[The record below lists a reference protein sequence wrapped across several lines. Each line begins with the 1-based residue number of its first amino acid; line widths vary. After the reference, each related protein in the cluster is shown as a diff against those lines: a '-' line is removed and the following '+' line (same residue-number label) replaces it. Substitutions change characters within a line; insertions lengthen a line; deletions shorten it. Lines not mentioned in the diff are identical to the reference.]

1 MSRFILPLP
10 KKIFQNTCKKFFLTF
25 ELEYIIIFFMAT
37 YNYTFTM
44 TAHQTGTTGHYPIKA
59 GNTTYST
66 TTTLFAKAGDTV
78 NYIISEGDGSTVH
91 YLDNTNPDP
100 TASGTGTYPV
110 MASGATWSHTLA
122 SNFTAVEW
130 YYFGGTTQGN
140 GRKYSNRVVTRRVAG
155 AFTNSNGASVA
166 QGGSITFTVSGTAS
180 LPGVSGNSNY
190 LYIAI
195 RKGGTMVHTNHT
207 AAGVYWDSSSNQLGK
222 VHTGDLSTVMTVG
235 SSMTPGTDYSA
246 HLYHFSPVTSAA
258 FYDPLNELDSV
269 TFTIA
274 APDTTP
280 APFSLGADHTNVGV
294 NSTVV
299 TSSATITAIDAP
311 ADISVSG
318 NGSPQ
323 YQIGNGGWT
332 SSSQQDA
339 VSSGQSVT
347 MRFTASSS
355 AGTAHTATLTV
366 GGVSD
371 SVTAT
376 TASASDSTP
385 DAFAFSPDT
394 YNNYALSTYQITE
407 PVTITGINTTA
418 NVSISS
424 TGNSPDAKWAK
435 GESPSDSDYTSS
447 DGTVVN
453 NDKVRMKFRA
463 SSVNSQ
469 TNTAT
474 LSVGGVSDT
483 VSITTTAP
491 TSGSVTSAAPGGAT
505 YGLIVRNASG
515 NVIFGPNS
523 RAGHLV
529 KSGNLSIPL
538 NGIPVDVTSEG
549 IVSGNE
555 INILIDIGGISVVA
569 GTSIPQITR
578 VNASGGNLGY
588 FRITWT
594 LGYSTGSQATKYW
607 IVRY

>member
-1 MSRFILPLP
+1 MSRFILPST
-10 KKIFQNTCKKFFLTF
+10 KKIFQNTCKKNFLTF
-25 ELEYIIIFFMAT
+25 ELEYNIIFFMAT
-37 YNYTFTM
+37 YNFTFTM
-44 TAHQTGTTGHYPIKA
+44 TAHQTGTAGHYPIKA
-59 GNTTYST
+59 GNTTFST

-122 SNFTAVEW
+122 SSFTAVEW
-130 YYFGGTTQGN
+130 YYFGGTTQGS

-155 AFTNSNGASVA
+155 AFTNSNGASVV

-180 LPGVSGNSNY
+180 LPAVSGSSNY
-190 LYIAI
+190 LYIGI

-207 AAGVYWDSSSNQLGK
+207 PAGMYWDSGNNQLGK

-235 SSMTPGTDYSA
+235 SNMTPGTDYSA
-246 HLYHFSPVTSAA
+246 HLYHYSPVTSAA

-269 TFTIA
+269 TFTIT

-294 NSTVV
+294 NTTVT
-299 TSSATITAIDAP
+299 TSSATITGIDAP

-318 NGSPQ
+318 DGSPE

-332 SSSQQDA
+332 SSSQQNA

-394 YNNYALSTYQITE
+394 YSNHALSTYQTTE
-407 PVTITGINTTA
+407 PVTITGIDTTA
-418 NVSISS
+418 SVSISS

-435 GESPSDSDYTSS
+435 GESPSDSDFTASS
-447 DGTVVN
+447 GTVVN
-453 NDKVRMKFRA
+453 NDKVRIKFRS
-463 SSVNSQ
+463 SSVNAQ

-483 VSITTTAP
+483 VSITTASA
-491 TSGSVTSAAPGGAT
+491 TSGSSSGAATGGAT
-505 YGLIVRNASG
+505 YGLVVRNASG
-515 NVIFGPNS
+515 NIIFGPNS

-529 KSGNLSIPL
+529 KTGTIALSY
-538 NGIPVDVTSEG
+538 NGTPTDITAEG
-549 IVSGNE
+549 IVAGNE
-555 INILIDIGGISVVA
+555 INILIDIGVISIGNNVP
-569 GTSIPQITR
+569 TITR
-578 VNASGGNLGY
+578 VNASGGNSGY
-588 FRITWT
+588 FRLTWN
-594 LGYSTGSQATKYW
+594 LGSNVSTSIRYW
-607 IVRY
+607 IIRY